1 MRELSEVIGLV
12 NEAGVAIMD
21 VYGGRIKAK
30 RKQDRSPV
38 TEADLRAHRILVD
51 GLRKLTPEI
60 PVLSEES
67 PNVAAFGV
75 REHWQEFW
83 LVDPLDGTK
92 EFLKRNGQF
101 TVNVALVRAGRPVA
115 GVVYAPAMDVLYYTT
130 SDGGASKVNSDG
142 APVTLKRRTPPD
154 GETLVIVGSRS
165 HPSCEMTT
173 FLAEQKKR
181 YPRVQFLAMG
191 SSLKICL
198 VADGQADVYPRFG
211 PTMEWDTAAAHAVAN
226 AAGCR
231 VLRHD
236 SDEELVYNKPDLR
249 NPWFIVTPGP
259 PASS

>member
-1 MRELSEVIGLV
+1 MSPVIGLV
-12 NEAGVAIMD
+12 KEAGVAIMD
-21 VYGGRIKAK
+21 VYGGRVRVR
-30 RKQDRSPV
+30 RKDDHSPV
-38 TEADLRAHRILVD
+38 TEADLRSHRILVD

-67 PNVAAFGV
+67 SNVAAYGV
-75 REHWQEFW
+75 RERWRELW

-115 GVVYAPAMDVLYYTT
+115 GVVYAPATGVLYHTT
-130 SDGGASKVNSDG
+130 PDGGASKVNGTGS
-142 APVTLKRRTPPD
+142 PVTLKRRVPPE
-154 GETLVIVGSRS
+154 GETLVVVGSRS
-165 HPSCEMTT
+165 HPSCEMKTYI
-173 FLAEQKKR
+173 AEQKKH
-181 YPRVQFLAMG
+181 YPQVRFLAMG

-249 NPWFIVTPGP
+249 NPWFVVTPGP
-259 PASS
+259 PGSS